1 MLQWDFAGLGSPV
14 NAFCLG
20 KEMTPQLTKKAGTLT
35 VIGSGELSPSMG
47 KAYRAILARIAESVN
62 AVFLDT
68 PAGFELN
75 VDHIAEKA
83 VAYFKLRLQMQLRPV
98 SFKSALAAEPH
109 DVKKIVNQLRAANF
123 ILAGP
128 GSPTYTVRNLRD
140 TAVWDAI
147 SCRLSEG
154 AHLVVASAAAI
165 AVGRYSLPVY
175 EIYKVGDSLHWTEGL
190 DLLGPYGLDLAIVPH
205 WNNAEGGTHDTR
217 YCFMGGSRLVALE
230 QLLPATTTVLGVD
243 EYTACIMDLE
253 NGSGQVMGAGKVT
266 VRRRGSEVA
275 FPAGAVFNLDQL
287 CDDQWQGW
295 SDVASELDVAPLPTQ
310 IDANSPIAMSEGA
323 DNSINPL
330 AVVSPFVDLLVAL
343 RTQLREEEQWALAD
357 EIRQQ
362 LLGLGIVLQDGP
374 DQTTWRLD

>member
-1 MLQWDFAGLGSPV
+1 
-14 NAFCLG
+14 
-20 KEMTPQLTKKAGTLT
+20 MTPQPTKKTGTLT
-35 VIGSGELSPSMG
+35 IIGSGELSSSMG
-47 KAYRAILARIAESVN
+47 KAYRAILARIAEPVN

-75 VDHIAEKA
+75 VDHITEKA
-83 VAYFKLRLQMQLRPV
+83 VAYFELRLQMQLKPV
-98 SFKSALAAEPH
+98 SFKSALAAKPH
-109 DVKKIVNQLRAANF
+109 DMKTIVNQLRAADF

-175 EIYKVGDSLHWTEGL
+175 EIYKVGESPHWTEGL

-217 YCFMGGSRLVALE
+217 YCFMGGSRLAALE
-230 QLLPATTTVLGVD
+230 QLLPDTTTVLGVD
-243 EYTACIMDLE
+243 EYTACILDLA

-266 VRRRGSEVA
+266 IRRRGSEVV

-287 CDDQWQGW
+287 CDDQQQGW
-295 SDVASELDVAPLPTQ
+295 RDAASEVDGVPLKTP
-310 IDANSPIAMSEGA
+310 IDANSPMATSEDV
-323 DNSINPL
+323 DNSVDPMAI
-330 AVVSPFVDLLVAL
+330 VSPFVDLLVAL

-362 LLGLGIVLQDGP
+362 LLGLSVVLEDGP